1 MSLLV
6 TAKLTMAHSHL
17 TKILKE
23 NYLQN
28 PINLAAQSQTPKEF
42 EDEKARQIHGSSK
55 SYIMSVLTT
64 AVAANANPPGN
75 Q

>member
-17 TKILKE
+17 TKFLKE

-28 PINLAAQSQTPKEF
+28 SINLAALSQIPKEF
-42 EDEKARQIHGSSK
+42 EDEKVRQIHGSSK